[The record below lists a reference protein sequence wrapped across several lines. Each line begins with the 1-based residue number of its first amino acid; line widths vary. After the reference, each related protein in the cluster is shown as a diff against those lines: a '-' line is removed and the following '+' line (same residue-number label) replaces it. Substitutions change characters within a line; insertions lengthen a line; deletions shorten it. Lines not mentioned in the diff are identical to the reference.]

1 MRLVKRGMEEVLLN
15 DQRVMA
21 RIRPIR
27 GQLEQQRYGE
37 YVQDML
43 RLLLPFNAVAS
54 PGQTV
59 VVDGKPYVCLNVRRM
74 AGHIQLDVRR
84 RHL

>member
-1 MRLVKRGMEEVLLN
+1 MRLVKRGMEEILLN

-21 RIRPIR
+21 RVRPLA
-27 GQLEQQRYGE
+27 GQIEQERYGE

-43 RLLLPFNAVAS
+43 RLLVPFNAVAA

-59 VVDGKPYVCLNVRRM
+59 VVDGKPYVCLHVRKM

-84 RHL
+84 RHG